1 MKCDHRRL
9 FSSLPFD
16 LLILPPI
23 FLLPSHTLTFLPSLA
38 PSFVPWFHGRGV
50 VSAPCHEKLFA
61 KTHNTTKGGNAL
73 ESSVDAFGRAE
84 TGEGAVRLSP

>member
-16 LLILPPI
+16 LLISPPI
-23 FLLPSHTLTFLPSLA
+23 FLLRTLLRSYLRSLLR
-38 PSFVPWFHGRGV
+38 SFHGHGRGV